1 MKKNKK
7 KEAIVGIILFIGG
20 ILIFILINFFVQKFD
35 FKKNGKYSIAEIYDF
50 HVLAKSGHSICF
62 KFSINNQQFKSC
74 QFETFSNSTL
84 RLMLL
89 GKKFPVIYNPEKPGE
104 CEILITEYDFK
115 EFGLEYPDS
124 LYWVEENR
132 SK

>member
-1 MKKNKK
+1 MEKIKK
-7 KEAIVGIILFIGG
+7 KEAIHGLILFIGG
-20 ILIFILINFFVQKFD
+20 ILIFIISNFFVNKFD
-35 FKKNGKYSIAEIYDF
+35 FKKNGKHSIAEIYDF

-74 QFETFSNSTL
+74 HTETFSNSKL

-89 GKKFPVIYNPEKPGE
+89 GKKFPVIYNPEKPEE
-104 CEILITEYDFK
+104 CDILITEYDFK
-115 EFGLEYPDS
+115 EYDLVYPDS

-132 SK
+132 